1 MNAYRFP
8 KEILLM
14 VQIESDF
21 MKFGQRSLG
30 YYMYKLGWTISQ
42 YRCNLYVLDFD
53 NTKVQ
58 LKIQSTS
65 KT

>member
-30 YYMYKLGWTISQ
+30 YYMYKLGQ
-42 YRCNLYVLDFD
+42 FR
-53 NTKVQ
+53 NTDV
-58 LKIQSTS
+58 TY
-65 KT
+65 TY